1 MTTREERKAKMNKRA
16 SRAVKNRDQ
25 KGLGRMSVIDNSKL
39 PEGHKTYEIKSGRA
53 ENVIDI
59 IPFIVTQEWYKNLR
73 TFSGEPTG
81 LDIGDYEYKLE
92 IPIHRNVGPE
102 NAWIVCPQ
110 AAFGHKC
117 PVCDDLYDLYRI
129 DENDRTDEESKKIK
143 AWTISWRNFYNVWD
157 YEGGKDE
164 DDEPGFKL
172 MLNQSYH
179 LFEKYLLNSVNDWE
193 AEEGETMA
201 FADPDEGKTLV
212 FKGKLKSL
220 GKGKKANE
228 FVEAE
233 SVDFEDRKEPYD
245 DDFINENCVCFDEL
259 VVLLSYEKILELHT
273 GTNNEEGG
281 DEDSKKEE
289 EDNKDGSSGG
299 RGRGGS
305 SSGGRGRG
313 GGRNKKNEEQ
323 TADDN
328 LCPFNF
334 KYGVECGDHP
344 ECADEKNG
352 CPEEKY
358 NACLKLQESGGPKEE
373 EQTDDSPGDEED
385 KGGRG
390 RGGSSSGGRGR
401 GGSTKKEDNKGSSS
415 GGRGRGGS
423 SGGGRGRG
431 GSSGGGRSGGRTRN

>member
-1 MTTREERKAKMNKRA
+1 MTSREERKARMNKRA

-25 KGLGRMSVIDNSKL
+25 KGLGKVSVIDISKL
-39 PEGHKTYEIKSGRA
+39 PEGHKTYDLKSGRS

-59 IPFIVTQEWYKNLR
+59 IPFIVTQEWYKKLR

-81 LDIGDYEYKLE
+81 LEVGDYEYKLE

-129 DENDRTDEESKKIK
+129 DENDRTEEEKKKIK
-143 AWTISWRNFYNVWD
+143 AWTISWRNYYNIWD

-179 LFEKYLLNSVNDWE
+179 LFEKYLLNSVNEWE

-201 FADPDEGKTLV
+201 FADPDDGKTLV

-220 GKGKKANE
+220 GKGKNANE

-233 SVDFEDRKEPYD
+233 SVDFEKRDEPYD
-245 DDFINENCVCFDEL
+245 DKFIDENCVSFDEL
-259 VVLLSYEKILELHT
+259 VILLSYEAILEMHM
-273 GTNNEEGG
+273 GNK
-281 DEDSKKEE
+281 SE
-289 EDNKDGSSGG
+289 EDGGEDTGEKDDDKGSSG
-299 RGRGGS
+299 RGRGRGS
-305 SSGGRGRG
+305 Q
-313 GGRNKKNEEQ
+313 KKEEKDNNN
-323 TADDN
+323 DDN
-328 LCPFNF
+328 LCSFGF
-334 KYGVECGDHP
+334 EFGVECGDHP

-352 CPEEKY
+352 CPEDKY
-358 NACLKLQESGGPKEE
+358 NECLKIQESGGPK
-373 EQTDDSPGDEED
+373 DDGGSDDQGSDDQGSDDNGKDDD
-385 KGGRG
+385 KGSSGRG
-390 RGGSSSGGRGR
+390 RGGSSSGRGGSSSSRGR
-401 GGSTKKEDNKGSSS
+401 GGSSDDKGSS
-415 GGRGRGGS
+415 GRGRGGS
-423 SGGGRGRG
+423 S
-431 GSSGGGRSGGRTRN
+431 SSGKSSGRGRTRN